1 MKKLLMLI
9 LSLSMATATFTSCAL
24 LDELLAP
31 ESGVTSESTADVSD
45 SSEEPASDSSEDSAS
60 DSIEDEKQEYA
71 VTFQQAGQEDVVVT
85 VTEGDTLAEADIPAP
100 VQEEGYT
107 TVWNA
112 EDLAKL
118 TNISG
123 NVTVVAVK
131 TANSYT
137 ITFEAEGVDAPAA
150 QTVTYNSN
158 VEINDLEREG
168 YIFEGWF
175 IKGTT
180 TKVTSGLWT
189 IAENVVLV
197 ASWTEMG
204 KATITFVY
212 ADGTTDDSTQ
222 VYVNTDLTNVPNPQ
236 TKAKEGYSIDANWY
250 LDSACTQVASFENIT
265 ASMTVY
271 AKATAN
277 TYTITY
283 NANGGTV
290 ASATQEVVYDSNVTL
305 AVPSRDN
312 YTFNNW
318 KDADGNIVTDGKWTL
333 AKDVTLTAN
342 WTEMG
347 KATITFVYADGTTDD
362 STQVYVN
369 TDLTNVPNP
378 QTKAKEGYSI
388 DANWYLDSACTQVA
402 SFENITASMTV
413 YAKATANTYTITYNA
428 NGGTVASATQ
438 EVVYD
443 SNVTLAVPTRDNYTF
458 NNWKDAEGNIVT
470 DGKWTIAKDVTLT
483 ANWTEKSKAT
493 ITFVYA
499 DGTTATAQVYV
510 GGSLAAA
517 DVLDP
522 TTKAV
527 AGYIVD
533 ANWYTDSTYTTVA
546 TFENITASTSVY
558 AKKTAKTYTVQLNA
572 DGGTGVADSFTV
584 TYGATI
590 TLNAPTKVGYTFN
603 GWYNGDKFVAK
614 DEAISWNYDNDS
626 LTLTAKWT
634 AKTYTVT
641 LKTTIGSVS
650 TTTMVMTYGEAY
662 ELPTLTDNEAS
673 FIGWKLNGT
682 LIPTSGVWTYADS
695 EEVELVA
702 EWKEDS
708 WTQNY

>member
-9 LSLSMATATFTSCAL
+9 LSLSMAAATFTSCAL
-24 LDELLAP
+24 LDELFAP
-31 ESGVTSESTADVSD
+31 ESGITSESTADVSD
-45 SSEEPASDSSEDSAS
+45 SSEAPASDSSEDSTS

-107 TVWNA
+107 TVWKA
-112 EDLAKL
+112 EDLEKL

-158 VEINDLEREG
+158 VELNDLEREG

-175 IKGTT
+175 IKDTT
-180 TKVTSGLWT
+180 TKVASGIWT
-189 IAENVVLV
+189 IANDVTLT

-212 ADGTTDDSTQ
+212 ADGTADASTQ
-222 VYVNTDLTNVPNPQ
+222 VYVNTNLANVPNPQ
-236 TKAKEGYSIDANWY
+236 TKAKEGYSIDTNWY

-290 ASATQEVVYDSNVTL
+290 TPATQNVV
-305 AVPSRDN
+305 
-312 YTFNNW
+312 F
-318 KDADGNIVTDGKWTL
+318 
-333 AKDVTLTAN
+333 
-342 WTEMG
+342 
-347 KATITFVYADGTTDD
+347 
-362 STQVYVN
+362 
-369 TDLTNVPNP
+369 
-378 QTKAKEGYSI
+378 
-388 DANWYLDSACTQVA
+388 
-402 SFENITASMTV
+402 
-413 YAKATANTYTITYNA
+413 
-428 NGGTVASATQ
+428 
-438 EVVYD
+438 D

-458 NNWKDAEGNIVT
+458 NNWKDADGNVVA
-470 DGKWTIAKDVTLT
+470 DGKWTIANDVTLT
-483 ANWTEKSKAT
+483 ANWTEMSKAT

-522 TTKAV
+522 TAKAV
-527 AGYIVD
+527 TGYIVD

-546 TFENITASTSVY
+546 TFENITTSTSVY

-572 DGGTGVADSFTV
+572 DGGTGVTDSFTV

-590 TLNAPTKVGYTFN
+590 TLNVPTKVGYTFN
-603 GWYNGDKFVAK
+603 GWYNGDSFVAK

>member
-45 SSEEPASDSSEDSAS
+45 SSEDTASDSVEDSAS
-60 DSIEDEKQEYA
+60 DSIEDEKQEYV

-85 VTEGDTLAEADIPAP
+85 VTEGDTIAEADIPAP

-137 ITFEAEGVDAPAA
+137 ITFETEGIEAPAA

-168 YIFEGWF
+168 YTFDGWF

-197 ASWTEMG
+197 ASWTEMS

-236 TKAKEGYSIDANWY
+236 AKEKEGYSIDANWY

-290 ASATQEVVYDSNVTL
+290 ASATQKVVYDSNVTL
-305 AVPSRDN
+305 AVPTRDN

-342 WTEMG
+342 W
-347 KATITFVYADGTTDD
+347 
-362 STQVYVN
+362 
-369 TDLTNVPNP
+369 
-378 QTKAKEGYSI
+378 
-388 DANWYLDSACTQVA
+388 
-402 SFENITASMTV
+402 
-413 YAKATANTYTITYNA
+413 
-428 NGGTVASATQ
+428 
-438 EVVYD
+438 
-443 SNVTLAVPTRDNYTF
+443 R
-458 NNWKDAEGNIVT
+458 
-470 DGKWTIAKDVTLT
+470 
-483 ANWTEKSKAT
+483 EKSKAT

-522 TTKAV
+522 TAKAV

-662 ELPTLTDNEAS
+662 ELPTLTDDEAS